1 MIISQQR
8 ARFSVLIA
16 LALVVALS
24 LGIGGAWSV
33 NSASAQLPETPGVNF
48 QVDAPNQRLEMIVNS
63 SRIFTL
69 DSKIPKAQVNNP
81 DLLKLT
87 PLSPSK
93 IQVSATKPGVTQVN
107 LWTEDGSIHTVDV
120 VIIGDG
126 RELQMLLESEFPNS
140 TIKVRPLAS
149 SVVLSGFV
157 DRPES
162 VSRIVAMA
170 EDYYPRVINNINVG
184 GVQQVSLKVKVYEVS
199 RTKLE
204 TLGFDFAAFNG
215 NDFITS
221 SVSGIIQGVA
231 LSSGEIPG
239 SGAGTMTF
247 GVLGNNSGFFGF
259 VEALQQSN
267 LAKLLSEPTLTSI
280 SGRPASFL
288 SGGEVPI
295 EVASGL
301 GTNSIEFKEF
311 GTRVDFVPIVLGNG
325 NLRLEVRP
333 MVSEVDASLGVNG
346 TPGFRTRW
354 VDTAVEMQAGQTL
367 ALAGLIQEKVEIEKR
382 GLPYISDMPYIGA
395 PFRRTRQRRNEVELL
410 IVVTPELIGA
420 IDPNDAP
427 CALPGDHS
435 GMPTTNELFWRG
447 YMEKPAS
454 GPYDGMMHGQPG
466 IGPMIQHGEEIPPG
480 APLIEVKRNG
490 QASGDPDSQGVFTP
504 SGPRD
509 SREQPVSS
517 RPRSSS
523 QSGTS
528 NSAPSSN
535 SRLPAAPAPGTPGL
549 IGPTG
554 YDSLDF

>member
-24 LGIGGAWSV
+24 LGVGSAWSV
-33 NSASAQLPETPGVNF
+33 KLASAQSPETLSPETPGVNF

-87 PLSPSK
+87 PLSPTK

-120 VIIGDG
+120 VVIGDG

-149 SVVLSGFV
+149 SVVLSGYV
-157 DRPES
+157 DRPEA

-184 GVQQVSLKVKVYEVS
+184 GAQQVALKVKVYEVS

-221 SVSGIIQGVA
+221 SVSGIIEGVA
-231 LSSGEIPG
+231 LSAGEIPG
-239 SGAGTMTF
+239 AGAGTMTF
-247 GVLGNNSGFFGF
+247 GVLGDNSGFFGF
-259 VEALQQSN
+259 VEALQQNN
-267 LAKLLSEPTLTSI
+267 LAKLLSEPTLMSI

-288 SGGEVPI
+288 TGGEVPI

-301 GTNSIEFKEF
+301 GTNSI
-311 GTRVDFVPIVLGNG
+311 
-325 NLRLEVRP
+325 
-333 MVSEVDASLGVNG
+333 
-346 TPGFRTRW
+346 
-354 VDTAVEMQAGQTL
+354 
-367 ALAGLIQEKVEIEKR
+367 
-382 GLPYISDMPYIGA
+382 
-395 PFRRTRQRRNEVELL
+395 
-410 IVVTPELIGA
+410 
-420 IDPNDAP
+420 
-427 CALPGDHS
+427 
-435 GMPTTNELFWRG
+435 
-447 YMEKPAS
+447 
-454 GPYDGMMHGQPG
+454 
-466 IGPMIQHGEEIPPG
+466 
-480 APLIEVKRNG
+480 
-490 QASGDPDSQGVFTP
+490 
-504 SGPRD
+504 
-509 SREQPVSS
+509 
-517 RPRSSS
+517 
-523 QSGTS
+523 
-528 NSAPSSN
+528 
-535 SRLPAAPAPGTPGL
+535 
-549 IGPTG
+549 
-554 YDSLDF
+554 